1 MRISGKWSFYYDISY
16 NNKRLAVLCHIADA
30 TLGLTKKATLCFLS
44 RILDFCL
51 PFPKLFIEKS
61 PVMKT
66 YKTYYKSPL
75 GPIKIVGN
83 QDCILSLDF
92 VEEESPGDADLPF
105 CLKAGL
111 KQIDEYFKGN
121 RREFLLKLDPKGTKF
136 QKSVWRQLEKIPFG
150 DVVTYAD
157 IAGIIGN
164 PKAYR
169 AVGSANGRN
178 PISIIIPCHRV
189 IGSDGR
195 LTGYGGGLW
204 RKEWLIKHEKGFH
217 PENIIA

>member
-1 MRISGKWSFYYDISY
+1 
-16 NNKRLAVLCHIADA
+16 
-30 TLGLTKKATLCFLS
+30 
-44 RILDFCL
+44 
-51 PFPKLFIEKS
+51 
-61 PVMKT
+61 MKT
-66 YKTYYKSPL
+66 YTTYYKSPL

-92 VEEESPGDADLPF
+92 VEEELAGDTDLPF

-121 RREFLLKLDPKGTKF
+121 RSQFLLSLDPKGTKF
-136 QKSVWRQLEKIPFG
+136 QQLVWRQLEKIPFG
-150 DVVTYAD
+150 EVVPYRQ
-157 IAGIIGN
+157 IAGAIGK
-164 PKAYR
+164 PKACR
-169 AVGSANGRN
+169 AVGNANGKN

-204 RKEWLIKHEKGFH
+204 RKEWLIKHERGYH
-217 PENIIA
+217 PDNITA